1 MQTSRL
7 FNLEIL
13 SVKKAE
19 LFDFFDQF
27 LATEVNQSEKT
38 KTLKVFTPNP
48 EQIVLAKH
56 DKVFAKALKQ
66 GDYLLP
72 DGIGLVVAANLLN
85 FFGKVNTKIPER
97 IAGVELVEHLLS
109 LSLKKGLRS
118 LIIGGRDY
126 ADHLSDNVFW
136 TEAYQ
141 NKKHIHPIEKEA
153 LEKLIE
159 KLQPDFVFVA
169 LGAPYQEEW
178 IVEHIGLLEKNGVK
192 LVMAVGGSFDFIF
205 DKVSRAP
212 LFMQKMGLEWL
223 WRLIKQP
230 WRKYRQLRL
239 IEFIYLIIK
248 EIF

>member
-13 SVKKAE
+13 SVRKKE
-19 LFDFFDQF
+19 LFDFFEQF
-27 LATEVNQSEKT
+27 LTTGATKST

-48 EQIVLAKH
+48 EQFVLARH
-56 DKVFAKALKQ
+56 DKIFAKALKE

-72 DGIGLVVAANLLN
+72 DGIGLVAATNLLN
-85 FFGKVNTKIPER
+85 FFGKVDTKIPER
-97 IAGVELVEHLLS
+97 IAGVELVEHLLI
-109 LSLKKGLRS
+109 LAKKQNLKS

-126 ADHLSDNVFW
+126 AAHLNDNVFW

-141 NKKHIHPIEKEA
+141 NKKHIHPVEEEL
-153 LEKLIE
+153 LEKLIK
-159 KLQPDFVFVA
+159 KLQPDLVFVA

-178 IVEHIGLLEKNGVK
+178 IIEHQDLLARNQVK
-192 LVMAVGGSFDFIF
+192 IAVAVGGSFDFIF

-230 WRKYRQLRL
+230 WRKHRQLRL
-239 IEFIYLIIK
+239 IEFIYLVIK